1 MNYLSRIFLNKKIG
15 MAAMQ
20 TEFNVMGS
28 YVDCSLVMSD
38 CGRQITIDLSSH
50 SAKMFNERQIKLDL
64 IIKELTT
71 LRDKLAEYKASDS
84 FKKGF

>member
-20 TEFNVMGS
+20 TELNVTGS
-28 YVDCSLVMSD
+28 YVDCSFVMSD

-50 SAKMFNERQIKLDL
+50 SDKVFNERQRKLDL